1 MIRKAPPPA
10 GFFMRDVRQ
19 MLFAGGFLRIWR
31 KGRQRSLCGCFAVVR
46 SACAKDS
53 LRLGWRDDIF
63 HTVVIP
69 LSYRTITLGR
79 KYTARDMRIP
89 QLETERLLFRHPRRS
104 DLPLYTRY
112 CLSERSKYVGGPFN
126 EVQAFEKL
134 ASMIG
139 HWELRGFGRF
149 VFLERETERPLG
161 HLGALQ
167 LGSSEPPEITWTL
180 WNEVDEGK
188 GFATEAG
195 VAFKS
200 YAMRELGLYNLIAHI
215 DCDNSASRRLAERLG
230 GELDAEATPPSWL
243 PNSVLF
249 RFRLMA

>member
-1 MIRKAPPPA
+1 MN
-10 GFFMRDVRQ
+10 GQ
-19 MLFAGGFLRIWR
+19 GGDFCCR
-31 KGRQRSLCGCFAVVR
+31 
-46 SACAKDS
+46 S
-53 LRLGWRDDIF
+53 LRLRQSQLPSRLEER
-63 HTVVIP
+63 HIP
-69 LSYRTITLGR
+69 LGCHSFVMSDHHYGQ
-79 KYTARDMRIP
+79 KWMVNDMRIP
-89 QLETERLLFRHPRRS
+89 RLETERLLFRRPCRS

-112 CLSERSKYVGGPFN
+112 CQSERSQYVGGPFN

-161 HLGALQ
+161 HFGALQ
-167 LGSSEPPEITWTL
+167 LSSSEPPEITWTI
-180 WNEVDEGK
+180 WNEMDEGK

-200 YAMRELGLYNLIAHI
+200 YAMREFGLSSLIAHV

-230 GELDAEATPPSWL
+230 GELDAEAAPPSWL
-243 PNSVLF
+243 PSSVLY